1 MKFFIFVSAIV
12 LTFLAIFGVAADQ
25 PMKQIIISYPKGT
38 PASVLEEA
46 KKYVLDAGGFIS
58 HEYNLIMGFAA
69 TAPAKILETLQ
80 AAGKDHN
87 VLIEEDSTVSINNS

>member
-1 MKFFIFVSAIV
+1 M
-12 LTFLAIFGVAADQ
+12 L
-25 PMKQIIISYPKGT
+25 QIHLFAQLLMCGKR
-38 PASVLEEA
+38 
-46 KKYVLDAGGFIS
+46 